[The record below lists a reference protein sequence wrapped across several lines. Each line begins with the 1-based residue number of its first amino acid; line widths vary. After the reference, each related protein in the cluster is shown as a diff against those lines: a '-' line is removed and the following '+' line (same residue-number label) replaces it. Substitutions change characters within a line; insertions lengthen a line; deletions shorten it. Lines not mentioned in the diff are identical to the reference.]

1 MGQMIY
7 KILTIEADA
16 QLQRDASLTPA
27 GIDAADG
34 YVHFS
39 EAALSGLDAHY
50 HGHDDLM
57 ILAVDA
63 AAARLLRW
71 EPSRD
76 GLPFPHLY
84 GPLKEDMVGAR
95 FMLNAARDGL
105 SAFKWSGSMSLYR
118 FLRPMLFTLPPER
131 RMG

>member
-7 KILTIEADA
+7 KILTVEADA
-16 QLQRDASLTPA
+16 QLQRDAGLMPA

-39 EAALSGLDAHY
+39 DAAQLEATLDAHY

-57 ILAVDA
+57 ILVVDA
-63 AAARLLRW
+63 AACGAALRW
-71 EPSRD
+71 EPSCD
-76 GLPFPHLY
+76 GVLFPHLY

-105 SAFKWSGSMSLYR
+105 SAFLNGAAA
-118 FLRPMLFTLPPER
+118 
-131 RMG
+131 

>member
-7 KILTIEADA
+7 KILTVEAYA

-39 EAALSGLDAHY
+39 DAAQLEATLDAHFS
-50 HGHDDLM
+50 GHDDLM

-63 AAARLLRW
+63 AACGAALRW

-76 GLPFPHLY
+76 GVLFPHLY
-84 GPLKEDMVGAR
+84 GPLSKDMVGAR
-95 FMLNAARDGL
+95 FKLNAARDGL
-105 SAFKWSGSMSLYR
+105 SD
-118 FLRPMLFTLPPER
+118 FLN
-131 RMG
+131 GAVA

>member
-7 KILTIEADA
+7 KILTVEADA
-16 QLQRDASLTPA
+16 QLQRDAGLMPA

-39 EAALSGLDAHY
+39 NAAQLEATLDAYY
-50 HGHDDLM
+50 HGHDDLI
-57 ILAVDA
+57 ILAVDEA
-63 AAARLLRW
+63 ACGAALRW

-76 GLPFPHLY
+76 GVLFPHLY

-105 SAFKWSGSMSLYR
+105 SAFLNGAAA
-118 FLRPMLFTLPPER
+118 
-131 RMG
+131 

>member
-7 KILTIEADA
+7 KILTVEADA
-16 QLQRDASLTPA
+16 QLQRDAGLMPA

-39 EAALSGLDAHY
+39 DAAQLEATLDAHY

-63 AAARLLRW
+63 AACGAALRW

-76 GLPFPHLY
+76 GVLFPHLY

-95 FMLNAARDGL
+95 FMVNAARDGL
-105 SAFKWSGSMSLYR
+105 SAFLNGAAA
-118 FLRPMLFTLPPER
+118 
-131 RMG
+131 

>member
-34 YVHFS
+34 YIHFS
-39 EAALSGLDAHY
+39 NAAQLEATLDAY
-50 HGHDDLM
+50 YQGHDDLI

-63 AAARLLRW
+63 AACGAALRW

-76 GLPFPHLY
+76 GVLFPHLY
-84 GPLKEDMVGAR
+84 GPLKEDMVGVR

-105 SAFKWSGSMSLYR
+105 SP
-118 FLRPMLFTLPPER
+118 FLN
-131 RMG
+131 GAAA

>member
-27 GIDAADG
+27 GIDAADD

-39 EAALSGLDAHY
+39 DAAQLEATLDAHY

-57 ILAVDA
+57 ILAVDTA
-63 AAARLLRW
+63 ACGAALRW

-76 GLPFPHLY
+76 GVLFPHLY

-105 SAFKWSGSMSLYR
+105 SAFLNGAAA
-118 FLRPMLFTLPPER
+118 
-131 RMG
+131 